1 MPTPNSQPKPNF
13 DFADPINRQ
22 PPIPEA
28 FKAPPPQNLATP
40 PTQSA
45 TRIFPQLINQPRV
58 QTELPTAVNKIKTG
72 GRIAGNFK
80 MPPFAG
86 VAGRGAARVGGRFVP
101 VLGTLLL
108 AHDAYQLGCAFGLL
122 PGTICPRSDNPAP
135 GGSTPPFQGGQCTN
149 TRYRVAGTAVGGGIG
164 STPLNVIGEYWGPI
178 SGVTSYEVAP
188 GSWRVVVKC
197 RGNTS
202 DYSSPGNATEIDAF
216 LVQAGTTPAPYPKFT
231 LGSIYRTDGQADNCG
246 NLPTTPVP
254 RQSPEVINNVTQTTN
269 NISINI
275 TIPSPLRPTPL
286 PRVAPR
292 IIFAPSPLPDINITF
307 GDNYFGGGED
317 DPDFDIEITFNPF
330 PRGNFTDFPDIFNNF
345 PISPQPQTRYPNT
358 VVRNNPNPG
367 TSVQP
372 APIPQVPKPVPIT
385 LPTDRTES
393 DEYIFRQ
400 NKEILDKLYRV
411 NGEIDEIQ
419 TNQEKQN
426 KILDNLQKLLD
437 FEVEGEQLIKR
448 CDDIEIFY
456 TYKDKVLKAINRQL
470 DQIKKIEQTV
480 IDEVC
485 NVQKENIVA
494 IPDWWQVRL
503 QADVPQIALIFR
515 SSGTRT
521 YYKLTIPHP
530 ANIDPPTTPP
540 IDSYLKG
547 SFQVMITCKDN
558 SKFIANCR
566 DINEAER
573 VGNIALSL
581 ISPEF
586 KTSEPRLYFA
596 ERKGEPIAETTMR
609 ATSAL
614 YYATGQQNL
623 APTWRKSFSAL

>member
-1 MPTPNSQPKPNF
+1 MPTPNNQPTPKF
-13 DFADPINRQ
+13 DFAEPISRQ

-28 FKAPPPQNLATP
+28 FKTPPPGNIATP
-40 PTQSA
+40 NSQPV
-45 TRIFPQLINQPRV
+45 TRIFPQLINPPPQTTPPPTPTRV
-58 QTELPTAVNKIKTG
+58 RSG
-72 GRIAGNFK
+72 GRIAGSFK
-80 MPPFAG
+80 VPLGSG
-86 VAGRGAARVGGRFVP
+86 VAARGVARVGGRFVP

-307 GDNYFGGGED
+307 GDNYFGGED
-317 DPDFDIEITFNPF
+317 DPDFDIDITFNPS
-330 PRGNFTDFPDIFNNF
+330 PTGNFKDYPDTFNEFP
-345 PISPQPQTRYPNT
+345 PLAQPQVRSPNLFP
-358 VVRNNPNPG
+358 RNNPPA
-367 TSVQP
+367 QP
-372 APIPQVPKPVPIT
+372 APVPVSIPEVPAP
-385 LPTDRTES
+385 LPNKLPESSTDVDR
-393 DEYIFRQ
+393 YIYRQ
-400 NKEILDKLYRV
+400 NKETLDKLYRA
-411 NGEIDEIQ
+411 NAEILEIQ
-419 TNQEKQN
+419 VEQEKQR
-426 KILDNLQKLLD
+426 KILENIQGLLD
-437 FEVEGEQLIKR
+437 IEVEGEQLIKR
-448 CDDIEIFY
+448 CDDVEVFY
-456 TYKDKVLKAINRQL
+456 TYKDKVLRAINKQL
-470 DQIKKIEQTV
+470 DHLKRIEQTV
-480 IDEVC
+480 INEVC
-485 NVQKENIVA
+485 EIETSSVVA
-494 IPDWWQVRL
+494 SPDWWQVRI
-503 QADVPQIALIFR
+503 QGDRPQIALIFR
-515 SSGTRT
+515 LMGTRA
-521 YYKLTIPHP
+521 YHRITIPHP
-530 ANIDPPTTPP
+530 LNTNKPTNPP
-540 IDSYLKG
+540 IPTYKKG
-547 SFQVMITCKDN
+547 NWQGEIVCVDN
-558 SKFIANCR
+558 SKFLVNCESKA
-566 DINEAER
+566 EAER
-573 VGNIALSL
+573 VVNIALSL
-581 ISPEF
+581 IDPVWVGS
-586 KTSEPRLYFA
+586 TPRLYFA
-596 ERKGEPIAETTMR
+596 ERKGVTVSQGNMK
-609 ATSAL
+609 ATSVL
-614 YYATGQQNL
+614 YFPNGQKDL
-623 APTWRKSFSAL
+623 MPEWRKNFS